1 MLFGLQCEVII
12 YIFAADKKH
21 NDDTM
26 KKRVVKNVMMLS
38 VALLLAGCDLIDPF
52 NNNNNDSGK
61 HRVITPVVFT
71 VEEEVV
77 ADASNDFAFRFF
89 RATDSIMPKDANYV
103 VSPYSAQ
110 VALAM
115 AMNGAADST
124 FMQMRDV
131 LGYKGMDID
140 DINSYNKKLIEGL
153 DFVVADTRVKFAN
166 SLWINNNHPINIPYE
181 VLPEF
186 SLSLLENYNAKAEAV
201 DFKSPDVLKYINR
214 WCSSQTNSLIDNAVE
229 GLSSWSVVMLLNAV
243 CFNAPWSIPFEK
255 KNSFKDYFHSDAGKR
270 MVTFMKEEK
279 VSDANRSRY
288 IGREKFEAVTKSYGG
303 EGKYNFCV
311 VMPREGITMEEC
323 LTGLTAETF
332 IDMMKPGKRA
342 AVLSIPKFEVENSG
356 SVIPALESM
365 GMIEAF
371 TSRADFSNLVVGLNS
386 EDPIYITDMTQ
397 GNLFSIN
404 EKGTEAASVT
414 KVEIGMFGSSGVSTE
429 PVEFLVNR
437 PFLFFVMENSTKTVL
452 FAGKV
457 SSIEQ

>member
-1 MLFGLQCEVII
+1 M
-12 YIFAADKKH
+12 
-21 NDDTM
+21 
-26 KKRVVKNVMMLS
+26 MMLS
-38 VALLLAGCDLIDPF
+38 VVLLLAGCDLSDPF

-71 VEEEVV
+71 AEEEAV

-89 RATDSIMPKDANYV
+89 RAVDSTMPKGANYV
-103 VSPYSAQ
+103 ISPYSAQ
-110 VALAM
+110 VALSM

-131 LGYKGMDID
+131 LGYSGMGIEE
-140 DINSYNKKLIEGL
+140 INSYNKKLIEGL
-153 DFVVADTRVKFAN
+153 DFVTADARVKFAN
-166 SLWINNNHPINIPYE
+166 SLWINNNQQVPYE

-214 WCSSQTNSLIDNAVE
+214 WCSSQTNSLIDNAVKE
-229 GLSSWSVVMLLNAV
+229 LNPRSVVMLLNAV

-255 KNSFKDYFHSDAGKR
+255 KNNFKDYFYSDAGKR
-270 MVTFMKEEK
+270 MVTFMKEGK
-279 VSDANRSRY
+279 VSGVNRSRY

-303 EGKYNFCV
+303 EGKYNLCV

-371 TSRADFSNLVVGLNS
+371 TERADFSNLVVGLRP
-386 EDPIYITDMTQ
+386 EAPIYITDMTQ

-414 KVEIGMFGSSGVSTE
+414 KVEIGTVGSSGVSTE
-429 PVEFLVNR
+429 PVEFTVNR

-457 SSIEQ
+457 SSIEL

>member
-12 YIFAADKKH
+12 YIFAADKKQT
-21 NDDTM
+21 DDTM
-26 KKRVVKNVMMLS
+26 KIRVVKSVMMLS

-52 NNNNNDSGK
+52 KNNNNDSGK
-61 HRVITPVVFT
+61 HRVIAPVVFT
-71 VEEEVV
+71 AEEEAV

-89 RATDSIMPKDANYV
+89 RATDATMPKESNYV
-103 VSPYSAQ
+103 ISPFSAQ
-110 VALAM
+110 VALSM

-131 LGYKGMDID
+131 LGYSGMGIEE
-140 DINSYNKKLIEGL
+140 INSYNKKLIDGL
-153 DFVVADTRVKFAN
+153 DFVTADARVKFAN
-166 SLWINNNHPINIPYE
+166 SLWINNNQQIPYE

-214 WCSSQTNSLIDNAVE
+214 WCSSQTNSLIDNAV
-229 GLSSWSVVMLLNAV
+229 GKLNPQGVVMLLNAV

-255 KNSFKDYFHSDAGKR
+255 KNNFKDYFYSDAGKR
-270 MVTFMKEEK
+270 MVTFMKEGK
-279 VSDANRSRY
+279 VSGANRSRY

-303 EGKYNFCV
+303 EGKYNLCV

-332 IDMMKPGKRA
+332 IDMMKAGKRA

-371 TSRADFSNLVVGLNS
+371 TERADFSNLVDGLRP
-386 EDPIYITDMTQ
+386 EAPIYITDMTQ

-414 KVEIGMFGSSGVSTE
+414 KVEIGIVGSSGVSTE
-429 PVEFLVNR
+429 PVEFTVNR

-457 SSIEQ
+457 SSIEL

>member
-1 MLFGLQCEVII
+1 M
-12 YIFAADKKH
+12 
-21 NDDTM
+21 
-26 KKRVVKNVMMLS
+26 MMLS
-38 VALLLAGCDLIDPF
+38 VVLLLAGCDLSDPF

-71 VEEEVV
+71 AEEEAV

-89 RATDSIMPKDANYV
+89 RAVDSTMPKGANYV
-103 VSPYSAQ
+103 ISPYSAQ
-110 VALAM
+110 VALSM

-131 LGYKGMDID
+131 LGYSGMGIEE
-140 DINSYNKKLIEGL
+140 INSYNKKLIEGL
-153 DFVVADTRVKFAN
+153 DFVTADARVKFAN
-166 SLWINNNHPINIPYE
+166 SLWINNNQQVPYE

-214 WCSSQTNSLIDNAVE
+214 WCSSQTNSLIDNAVKE
-229 GLSSWSVVMLLNAV
+229 LNPRSVVMLLNAV

-255 KNSFKDYFHSDAGKR
+255 KNNFKDYFYSDAGKR
-270 MVTFMKEEK
+270 MVTFMKEGK
-279 VSDANRSRY
+279 VSGVNRSRY

-303 EGKYNFCV
+303 EGKYNLCV

-371 TSRADFSNLVVGLNS
+371 TERADFSNLVVGLRP
-386 EDPIYITDMTQ
+386 EAPIYITDMTQ

-414 KVEIGMFGSSGVSTE
+414 KVEIGTVGSSGVSTE
-429 PVEFLVNR
+429 PVEFTVNR

-457 SSIEQ
+457 SSIE

>member
-1 MLFGLQCEVII
+1 M
-12 YIFAADKKH
+12 
-21 NDDTM
+21 
-26 KKRVVKNVMMLS
+26 MMLS
-38 VALLLAGCDLIDPF
+38 VVLLLAGCDLSDPF

-71 VEEEVV
+71 AEEEAV

-89 RATDSIMPKDANYV
+89 RAVDSTMPKGANYV
-103 VSPYSAQ
+103 ISPYSAQ
-110 VALAM
+110 VALSM

-131 LGYKGMDID
+131 LGYSGMGIEE
-140 DINSYNKKLIEGL
+140 INSYNKKLIEGL
-153 DFVVADTRVKFAN
+153 DFVTADARVKFAN
-166 SLWINNNHPINIPYE
+166 SLWINNNQQIPYE

-214 WCSSQTNSLIDNAVE
+214 WCSSQTNSLIDNAVKE
-229 GLSSWSVVMLLNAV
+229 LNPRSVVMLLNAV

-255 KNSFKDYFHSDAGKR
+255 KNNFKDYFYSDAGKR
-270 MVTFMKEEK
+270 MVTFMKEGK
-279 VSDANRSRY
+279 VSGVNRSRY

-303 EGKYNFCV
+303 EGKYNLCV

-332 IDMMKPGKRA
+332 IDMMKAGKRA

-371 TSRADFSNLVVGLNS
+371 TERADFSNLVVGLRP
-386 EDPIYITDMTQ
+386 EAPIYITDMTQ

-414 KVEIGMFGSSGVSTE
+414 KVEIGTVGSSGVSTE
-429 PVEFLVNR
+429 PVEFTVNR

-457 SSIEQ
+457 SSIE

>member
-12 YIFAADKKH
+12 YIFAADKKQT
-21 NDDTM
+21 DDTM
-26 KKRVVKNVMMLS
+26 KIRVVKSVMMLS

-71 VEEEVV
+71 VEEEAV

-89 RATDSIMPKDANYV
+89 RAVDSTMPKGANYV
-103 VSPYSAQ
+103 ISPYSAQ
-110 VALAM
+110 VALSM

-124 FMQMRDV
+124 FMQMHDV
-131 LGYKGMDID
+131 LGYSGMGIEE
-140 DINSYNKKLIEGL
+140 INSYNKKLIEGL
-153 DFVVADTRVKFAN
+153 DFVTADARVKFAN
-166 SLWINNNHPINIPYE
+166 SLWINNNQQVPYE

-214 WCSSQTNSLIDNAVE
+214 WCSSQTNSLIDNAVKE
-229 GLSSWSVVMLLNAV
+229 LNPRSVVMLLNAV

-255 KNSFKDYFHSDAGKR
+255 KNNFKDYFYSDAGKR
-270 MVTFMKEEK
+270 MVTFMKEGK
-279 VSDANRSRY
+279 VSGVNRSRY

-303 EGKYNFCV
+303 EGKYNLCV

-371 TSRADFSNLVVGLNS
+371 TERADFSNLVVGLRP
-386 EDPIYITDMTQ
+386 EAPIYITDMTQ

-414 KVEIGMFGSSGVSTE
+414 KVEIGTVGSSGVSTE
-429 PVEFLVNR
+429 PVEFTVNR

-457 SSIEQ
+457 SSIE

>member
-1 MLFGLQCEVII
+1 M
-12 YIFAADKKH
+12 
-21 NDDTM
+21 
-26 KKRVVKNVMMLS
+26 
-38 VALLLAGCDLIDPF
+38 
-52 NNNNNDSGK
+52 
-61 HRVITPVVFT
+61 
-71 VEEEVV
+71 
-77 ADASNDFAFRFF
+77 RFF
-89 RATDSIMPKDANYV
+89 PN
-103 VSPYSAQ
+103 
-110 VALAM
+110 
-115 AMNGAADST
+115 
-124 FMQMRDV
+124 
-131 LGYKGMDID
+131 
-140 DINSYNKKLIEGL
+140 
-153 DFVVADTRVKFAN
+153 
-166 SLWINNNHPINIPYE
+166 
-181 VLPEF
+181 

-214 WCSSQTNSLIDNAVE
+214 WCSSQTNSLIDNAVKE
-229 GLSSWSVVMLLNAV
+229 LNPWSVVMLLNAV

-255 KNSFKDYFHSDAGKR
+255 KNNFKDYFYSDAGKR
-270 MVTFMKEEK
+270 MVTFMKEGK
-279 VSDANRSRY
+279 VSGANRSRY

-303 EGKYNFCV
+303 EGKYNLCV

-371 TSRADFSNLVVGLNS
+371 TERADFSNLVVGLRP
-386 EDPIYITDMTQ
+386 EAPIYITDMTQ

-414 KVEIGMFGSSGVSTE
+414 KVEIGIVGSSGVSTE
-429 PVEFLVNR
+429 PVEFTVNR

-457 SSIEQ
+457 SSIE

>member
-1 MLFGLQCEVII
+1 MKRFFNGLLLFSL
-12 YIFAADKKH
+12 
-21 NDDTM
+21 
-26 KKRVVKNVMMLS
+26 
-38 VALLLAGCDLIDPF
+38 ALLITGCDLSDPF

-61 HRVITPVVFT
+61 HRVVAPVVFT
-71 VEEEVV
+71 AEEEAV

-89 RATDSIMPKDANYV
+89 RATDATMPKESNYV
-103 VSPYSAQ
+103 ISPYSAQ

-115 AMNGAADST
+115 ALNGAADST

-131 LGYKGMDID
+131 LGYSGMGIEE
-140 DINSYNKKLIEGL
+140 INSYNKKLIEGL
-153 DFVVADTRVKFAN
+153 DFVTADARVKFAN
-166 SLWINNNHPINIPYE
+166 SLWINNNQQIPYE

-214 WCSSQTNSLIDNAVE
+214 WCSSQTNSLIDNAVKE
-229 GLSSWSVVMLLNAV
+229 LNPWSVVMLLNAV

-255 KNSFKDYFHSDAGKR
+255 KNNFKDYFYSDAGKR
-270 MVTFMKEEK
+270 MVTFMKEGK
-279 VSDANRSRY
+279 VSGVNRSRY

-303 EGKYNFCV
+303 EGKYNLCV

-371 TSRADFSNLVVGLNS
+371 TERADFSNLVVGLRP
-386 EDPIYITDMTQ
+386 EAPIYITDMTQ

-414 KVEIGMFGSSGVSTE
+414 KVEIGIVGSSGVSTE
-429 PVEFLVNR
+429 PVEFTVNR

-457 SSIEQ
+457 SSIE